1 MRDTAAFDVHEHRH
15 RLKQLRDD
23 GGTKLYENRDDVAC
37 SACGEPFSRLFVT
50 RRARTS
56 FPANDGAPF
65 RLVRTSEAICVF
77 RH

>member
-1 MRDTAAFDVHEHRH
+1 VSDTADFDVHAHRH

-23 GGTKLYENRDDVAC
+23 GGTELYENRDGVAC
-37 SACGEPFSRLFVT
+37 PACGESFSRLFLT

-56 FPANDGAPF
+56 FPSNDGAPF
-65 RLVRTSEAICVF
+65 CLVRTSESICVF